1 MERGFVAIVVLFLV
15 VGACGDRDTAG
26 GGDPSTRVVNGSDF
40 AFESDT
46 FDVQAGREITVELRN
61 RGAVEHTW
69 TVLAAGVQAASAE
82 DIVPSDILSNVSASA
97 AQSDSVTVV
106 VPAAGSYQVICS
118 VPGHLEAGMEATL
131 RSEPA
136 PSARGADS

>member
-1 MERGFVAIVVLFLV
+1 MGRGLFAIVVLFLV
-15 VGACGDRDTAG
+15 VGACGGDDTAG
-26 GGDPSTRVVNGSDF
+26 GGDSSTLVVNVSDF

-46 FDVQAGREITVELRN
+46 FDVEAGREMTVELRN

-69 TVLAAGVQAASAE
+69 TVLAAGVQVASAE
-82 DIVPSDILSNVSASA
+82 DIEPSDILSNVSASA

-106 VPAAGSYQVICS
+106 VPAAGSYQVICT

-136 PSARGADS
+136 PSARAARA